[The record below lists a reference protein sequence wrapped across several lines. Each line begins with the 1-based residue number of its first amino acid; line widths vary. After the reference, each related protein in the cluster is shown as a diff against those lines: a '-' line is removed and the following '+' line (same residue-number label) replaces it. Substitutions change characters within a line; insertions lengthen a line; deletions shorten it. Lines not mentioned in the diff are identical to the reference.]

1 MCVDLILIYTSCP
14 IKRYLYLKQFL
25 SQAFVSLYFSGVV
38 MQDAMT
44 HLYGIIVDYMF
55 LLFLNLLVGGYLSY
69 FNVSYCYFLKKENC
83 SLLQVSFSSHLL
95 IFSSC
100 GVTIL
105 FFLIST

>member
-1 MCVDLILIYTSCP
+1 M
-14 IKRYLYLKQFL
+14 
-25 SQAFVSLYFSGVV
+25 SLYFSGVV
-38 MQDAMT
+38 LQDAMT

-55 LLFLNLLVGGYLSY
+55 LNLLVGGYLSY
-69 FNVSYCYFLKKENC
+69 FNFSYCHSLKKENC